1 MTKQVLQALEE
12 TYKRPRDQLPETLT
26 NESSLNRLAMEIN
39 AKSRKNLALLVQT
52 LKKYVRV
59 CTPMFINKHVI
70 IHYLPQVSSMRQ
82 F

>member
-39 AKSRKNLALLVQT
+39 AKSRKKSGSFSANFEE
-52 LKKYVRV
+52 V
-59 CTPMFINKHVI
+59 CQGMYTNVH
-70 IHYLPQVSSMRQ
+70 Q
-82 F
+82 